1 MQGPRGAHAIAGL
14 RIQVDGEAAIGYLAQ
29 SKVPVRTH
37 QLRRLRARSAAAQSQ
52 GGCDAALFDER
63 NGTAC
68 CGLVFRRRIAAGSRL
83 ALPALVLVDLLLQ
96 IVELLARQ
104 QADLLQRLQMRF
116 GLGQLADHQ
125 VGLADIFVGAA
136 MARIEL

>member
-1 MQGPRGAHAIAGL
+1 MQ
-14 RIQVDGEAAIGYLAQ
+14 
-29 SKVPVRTH
+29 
-37 QLRRLRARSAAAQSQ
+37 RSAQATACRGRAALTPLQVFASKSMVKLRSVIWPSRRCPFAQSQ
-52 GGCDAALFDER
+52 GGCDAALFDKR

-68 CGLVFRRRIAAGSRL
+68 CGLVFRCRIAAGSRL
-83 ALPALVLVDLLLQ
+83 ALPAPVLVDLLLQ